1 MTENASG
8 DMTGYITEGEAIVLR
23 EQVAQLS
30 EDITK
35 LSTRRD
41 NWRER
46 YEQARADL
54 GEHIK
59 GREVLADLV
68 ATNPMLRVWKEAAE
82 ISATCFEKCGEMLAR
97 AEISRKRWS
106 IAACAGFGYVCT
118 DIALAVLA

>member
-54 GEHIK
+54 GEHI
-59 GREVLADLV
+59 
-68 ATNPMLRVWKEAAE
+68 
-82 ISATCFEKCGEMLAR
+82 SEMLAR